1 MSDKKI
7 KKYWLDLTPKEIS
20 IVHLAVR
27 VLINKC
33 AQGSGSQD
41 FTPYDRI
48 DLYNLIERID
58 KWNTE
63 IKSK

>member
-7 KKYWLDLTPKEIS
+7 KKYWLDLTTKEIS
-20 IVHLAVR
+20 IVQLAVR